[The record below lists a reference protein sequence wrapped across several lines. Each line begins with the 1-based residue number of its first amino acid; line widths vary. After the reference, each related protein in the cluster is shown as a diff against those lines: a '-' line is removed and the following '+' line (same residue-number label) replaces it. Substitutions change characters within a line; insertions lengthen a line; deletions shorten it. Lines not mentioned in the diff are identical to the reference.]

1 MKKRWVL
8 LLVTGIILG
17 ILTGCGKDTTDFEQ
31 EVNEVIE
38 EIPVGSVDSA
48 ELPEM
53 NDEEIDM
60 EEPSVFFADAE
71 LTCTLPKGF
80 EAHPEEPGLYVYKT
94 YPSDSSTIS
103 YIISE
108 SDFDITGISKDEFK
122 QQLEEDFYSS
132 YGDEVVVDISEFNEI
147 NVNGRN
153 GLRIM
158 MSYEFKGVKYEQL
171 MYTLYNGKE
180 SHILNYTQEEGEGW
194 MEEFVESGET
204 IAFTN

>member
-17 ILTGCGKDTTDFEQ
+17 SLTGCGKDTTDFEQ
-31 EVNEVIE
+31 EANEVIE
-38 EIPVGSVDSA
+38 EIPVETVDSA
-48 ELPEM
+48 ELPEIDNGE
-53 NDEEIDM
+53 NDIEET
-60 EEPSVFFADAE
+60 SVVFADAE

-80 EAHPEEPGLYVYKT
+80 KVHPEEPGLYVYKT

-132 YGDEVVVDISEFNEI
+132 YGDEVVVDISEFNQF
-147 NVNGRN
+147 NVDGRN

-194 MEEFVESGET
+194 MDEFVKSGDT